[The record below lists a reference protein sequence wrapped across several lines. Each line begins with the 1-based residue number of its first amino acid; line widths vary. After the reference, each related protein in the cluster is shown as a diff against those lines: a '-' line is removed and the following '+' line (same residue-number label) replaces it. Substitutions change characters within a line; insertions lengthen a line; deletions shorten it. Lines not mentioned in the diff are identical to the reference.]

1 LSALGLVCLVVAD
14 RATGGS
20 ADKTMMTGKMPRGAS
35 HQCALDA
42 SFGLGWCCYGEKRDR
57 NRGAPKN
64 LIHLLLLGN
73 RSRTPIA
80 AKNSR
85 PPQKVPNECLAKQT
99 ATG

>member
-64 LIHLLLLGN
+64 LIHLFAP
-73 RSRTPIA
+73 RKPIEGRGKELPAA
-80 AKNSR
+80 AKSS
-85 PPQKVPNECLAKQT
+85 K
-99 ATG
+99 